1 MRIAYISL
9 TYNFLWPG
17 LGKKKKKEKKMSIYS
32 IQHKDL
38 FRQKNKGQNDMACFQ
53 EGISS
58 ASPLKGRIA
67 SG

>member
-17 LGKKKKKEKKMSIYS
+17 LGKKKKEKKMSIYS

-38 FRQKNKGQNDMACFQ
+38 FRQKSKRQNDMACFQ

>member
-17 LGKKKKKEKKMSIYS
+17 LGKKKEKKMSIYS

-38 FRQKNKGQNDMACFQ
+38 FRQKSKRQNDMACFQ